1 MPIFQLNSIVHN
13 FVHSCH
19 KSFGSESMKVLTKH
33 GHLGKMQN
41 VQWGPPVDWHIGH
54 GSLALSESVKYCY
67 WEALHQTIQYYSLIQ
82 NFSSDYLLFDMRLP
96 NFETDRH
103 MKTKMVISTNNSLS
117 LYSDRGAWRISNFG
131 IKIRQY
137 LKFKWYNFKEV
148 PWHFQYYQ
156 RK

>member
-1 MPIFQLNSIVHN
+1 
-13 FVHSCH
+13 
-19 KSFGSESMKVLTKH
+19 
-33 GHLGKMQN
+33 MQN

-103 MKTKMVISTNNSLS
+103 MKTKMVISTNHSLS
-117 LYSDRGAWRISNFG
+117 LTIQIEGHEEFPILELKLDNIWNSNGTISRRSRDTSNI
-131 IKIRQY
+131 IKENNLFEKHVNLDNLI
-137 LKFKWYNFKEV
+137 L
-148 PWHFQYYQ
+148 
-156 RK
+156 